1 MSLCHYFTVN
11 KNLPDPSG
19 PLSRIVP
26 SSSIEAANAKVSPL
40 LTEPQNPEEKVVG
53 RGPYQKLSG
62 PKRAEIGRRAA
73 EHGVAST
80 VRYYAGKLPEEL
92 KESSVRTWKKLYIAE
107 LEKKKRNCKSG
118 DNLTV
123 KELVD
128 KKRGCPYLLGEKLE
142 MQTRA
147 YLQTLRANGAVVNT
161 SIAIECAEGLVM
173 NEDSNLLAS
182 NGGHIV
188 LTKHWAKHL
197 LGRMGFAIRQ
207 NAVLVPRPRLLSKIL
222 RQIRHSFLL
231 M

>member
-1 MSLCHYFTVN
+1 MSLYRYFTVN
-11 KNLPDPSG
+11 KSLPDPSG

-40 LTEPQNPEEKVVG
+40 LTEPQNPEEVVG
-53 RGPYQKLSG
+53 RGPYQKLSA

-73 EHGVAST
+73 EHAWVAST

-118 DNLTV
+118 DDLTV

-142 MQTRA
+142 MQTRD

-161 SIAIECAEGLVM
+161 SIAIGCAEGLVM

-188 LTKHWAKHL
+188 LTKHWGKHL
-197 LGRMGFAIRQ
+197 LGRMGFVKRRASTK
-207 NAVLVPRPRLLSKIL
+207 AKVTVEDFEAL
-222 RQIRHSFLL
+222 RHSFLL